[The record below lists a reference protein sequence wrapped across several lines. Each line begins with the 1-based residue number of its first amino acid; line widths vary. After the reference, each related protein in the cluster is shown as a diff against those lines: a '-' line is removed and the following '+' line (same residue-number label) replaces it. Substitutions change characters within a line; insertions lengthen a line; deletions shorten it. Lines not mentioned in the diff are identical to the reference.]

1 MTRPIQGGSLDA
13 SLIALLELRA
23 SQINGCL
30 LCVQHG
36 VRFALHA
43 SVARKKIE
51 RVETW
56 RGTDVF
62 SQTEKAALSWAEHR
76 AGVSEKSTSDAIWS
90 DFRKHF
96 NETQI
101 VELLAYWSS
110 SALWSGDDVIRCCTA
125 GMTVNPA
132 LGWLAE

>member
-1 MTRPIQGGSLDA
+1 MRSIQVGSLDA
-13 SLIALLELRA
+13 GLIALLELRA
-23 SQINGCL
+23 SQLNGCL
-30 LCVQHG
+30 LCVQQG
-36 VRFALHA
+36 IRLAVHA
-43 SVARKKIE
+43 AVAAKKIE

-56 RGTDVF
+56 RCSDVF
-62 SQTEKAALSWAEHR
+62 SHAEKAALSWAEHR
-76 AGVSEKSTSDAIWS
+76 AGVSEKTTSDAIWS

-101 VELLAYWSS
+101 AELLAYWSS